1 LRAEGAAMIDS
12 VIEDLVSRSLLR
24 RSGTQVHLA

>member
-1 LRAEGAAMIDS
+1 VIRAVVES
-12 VIEDLVSRSLLR
+12 LVTRGSLR